1 MRMRYLKHF
10 TTGKA
15 RATIEGYGFSG
26 IHFEQAFAAIKRRFG
41 APHLIVGAQIEKIS
55 KYHPVKMH
63 NSESILDFSQV
74 VNSFVS
80 VLTSENFFNDLQS
93 TSNLSLLVS
102 KLPIN
107 MREQWFAI
115 VERSTTPVNLLK
127 FRDWLQQKASIH
139 ERLVFSNS
147 NAVQKSEK
155 YEKVKKQTSFSAN
168 VTRKDQQATKMSDS
182 CQFCKQS
189 HRIWKCPS
197 FSGKSVKQ
205 RTQFVRENQLCFS
218 CLQSGHMARDC
229 KKRLKCPKPRCT
241 KAHNVL
247 RHSSELSSPT
257 VDSKVSGEGVSS
269 CTISRAR
276 KGALQVIEVGLKSG
290 SL

>member
-1 MRMRYLKHF
+1 MRYLKHF

-15 RATIEGYGFSG
+15 RATIEGDGFSG

-55 KYHPVKMH
+55 KYPPVKMH

-139 ERLVFSNS
+139 ERLVF
-147 NAVQKSEK
+147 
-155 YEKVKKQTSFSAN
+155 F
-168 VTRKDQQATKMSDS
+168 
-182 CQFCKQS
+182 QF
-189 HRIWKCPS
+189 
-197 FSGKSVKQ
+197 
-205 RTQFVRENQLCFS
+205 
-218 CLQSGHMARDC
+218 
-229 KKRLKCPKPRCT
+229 
-241 KAHNVL
+241 
-247 RHSSELSSPT
+247 
-257 VDSKVSGEGVSS
+257 
-269 CTISRAR
+269 
-276 KGALQVIEVGLKSG
+276 
-290 SL
+290 